1 MSERP
6 DFWSS
11 RRAKVQA
18 EEAAQAADDAALASQ
33 AQTDARESDAAEKTD
48 EDLLAELDLPDPD
61 SLVMGDDLTAFMRKE
76 VPERLRRRAL
86 RRFWRTNPVLACL
99 DGLNDYDGD
108 FTNAA
113 TDAPGVA
120 TAYRVGKGM
129 LHHIETLAREAEQA
143 KTVAD
148 VEAEADTSDKSD
160 HKDTVRTADIP
171 PPDVVFGKN
180 APIGGEAR
188 ALGDAALASTTKVAM
203 SEPPIG
209 EKSEPEQDFAAQP
222 RRMRFRFGTETG

>member
-1 MSERP
+1 MATEAAAQSAKEAE
-6 DFWSS
+6 SLEQAETS
-11 RRAKVQA
+11 RRETA
-18 EEAAQAADDAALASQ
+18 AADK
-33 AQTDARESDAAEKTD
+33 SDAE
-48 EDLLAELDLPDPD
+48 LLAELNLPDPE
-61 SLVMGDDLTAFMRKE
+61 SLKLGDDLTAFLKKE

-129 LHHIETLAREAEQA
+129 LHHIETLARESAQANVDKEDEKISAE
-143 KTVAD
+143 T
-148 VEAEADTSDKSD
+148 AEITDISDEFVNNAVIQD
-160 HKDTVRTADIP
+160 HTQETPIA
-171 PPDVVFGKN
+171 
-180 APIGGEAR
+180 AP
-188 ALGDAALASTTKVAM
+188 ASTTKVAM
-203 SEPPIG
+203 SEPVIG
-209 EKSEPEQDFAAQP
+209 EKIEPQQEFAAQP